1 MERNMKSKSGK
12 GHPDVS
18 IGIVSDYV
26 AGEEKIWNDL
36 GRLFEALAKNR
47 IMKDRRS
54 SCFAKMPTL
63 TKRFR
68 KISLISFLNQDC
80 PG

>member
-26 AGEEKIWNDL
+26 AGEEKIWNDCL
-36 GRLFEALAKNR
+36 
-47 IMKDRRS
+47 RRWP
-54 SCFAKMPTL
+54 KTGL
-63 TKRFR
+63 
-68 KISLISFLNQDC
+68 
-80 PG
+80 